1 MQYWGLESG
10 RVVNN
15 ILMAIVSLRKRKK
28 KSRKQ
33 YPEKAHML
41 SMAGID
47 NWYVEEMEEKGG
59 KTVIFFQNAP
69 PDSKTL

>member
-1 MQYWGLESG
+1 
-10 RVVNN
+10 
-15 ILMAIVSLRKRKK
+15 
-28 KSRKQ
+28 
-33 YPEKAHML
+33 ML

-69 PDSKTL
+69 PDSKNSKCDVYVL